1 MPIFEYSCDQCGET
15 FETLV
20 RSSEQQVSCPGC
32 SSSNIHKLVSMF
44 ARSPR
49 SGSPWE
55 GVPGDGSPWN
65 GASSSSGSGCSGCAG
80 GNCAQCG

>member
-1 MPIFEYSCDQCGET
+1 MPIFEYACEQCGET

-20 RSSEQQVSCPGC
+20 RSPRHEVSCPGC

-49 SGSPWE
+49 SESGVSGYSP
-55 GVPGDGSPWN
+55 G
-65 GASSSSGSGCSGCAG
+65 GASSGSGCSGCSG
-80 GNCAQCG
+80 GNCSQCG